1 MIRNTIEE
9 MGKSLRERREML
21 GLLQPQLG
29 AIAGI
34 STRTIQLVEA
44 GKANPSIK
52 TILQLT
58 DALGLVIQLGVK
70 EPASGSN

>member
-1 MIRNTIEE
+1 MIRNTIEQ

-29 AIAGI
+29 AIAAI

-70 EPASGSN
+70 EPALVSN

>member
-1 MIRNTIEE
+1 MIRTIIEDI
-9 MGKSLRERREML
+9 GKSLRERRELL

-34 STRTIQLVEA
+34 STRTIQLAEA

-58 DALGLVIQLGVK
+58 DALGLVIQLKVK
-70 EPASGSN
+70 EPAYDSN

>member
-1 MIRNTIEE
+1 MRNLIENI
-9 MGKSLRERREML
+9 GKSLRQRREML
-21 GLLQPQLG
+21 GLLQPQLA

-70 EPASGSN
+70 EPASGQK

>member
-1 MIRNTIEE
+1 MIRNTIEDI
-9 MGKSLRERREML
+9 GKSLRERREML

-29 AIAGI
+29 AIVGI

-58 DALGLVIQLGVK
+58 DALGLLIQLGVK

>member
-1 MIRNTIEE
+1 MRNTIEE
-9 MGKSLRERREML
+9 IGKSLRQRREML

-58 DALGLVIQLGVK
+58 TALGLVIQLWVK
-70 EPASGSN
+70 EPAAGNN

>member
-1 MIRNTIEE
+1 MIRNTIEDI
-9 MGKSLRERREML
+9 GKSLRERREML

-58 DALGLVIQLGVK
+58 DALGLVIQLRVK

>member
-1 MIRNTIEE
+1 MRNTIEE
-9 MGKSLRERREML
+9 MGKSLRVRREML
-21 GLLQPQLG
+21 GLLQPQLA

-58 DALGLVIQLGVK
+58 TALGLAIQLGVK